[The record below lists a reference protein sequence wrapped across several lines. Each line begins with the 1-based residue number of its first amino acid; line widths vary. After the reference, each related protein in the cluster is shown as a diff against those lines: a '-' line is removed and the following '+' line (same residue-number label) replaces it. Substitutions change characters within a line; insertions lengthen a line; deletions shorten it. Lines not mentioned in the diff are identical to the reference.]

1 MIDASGHDSIGGAG
15 RSGVAPGITFLAF
28 AVMVAG
34 PAIAGAQDRPDTGD
48 GFLFHTP
55 TYSFVFRGGYSL
67 ASASSDVFTVQKQQ
81 LTIGP
86 RGFDALSLGVDFGIN
101 VTKRFDLGFTLEGT
115 TRSNASEYRNW
126 TEGPDSL
133 PIRQKTS
140 LSTFALS
147 TNLRYNLRDRGR
159 AISNFAWIPSN
170 CVPYVGVGVGLLN
183 YELGQ
188 KGDFVDTSTTNIF
201 TDQLYSQ
208 GWTGMGQVFTGFT
221 YSLNARYS
229 LVSEARYTLS
239 TAKLNGDYSDLG
251 RIDLSGLSLNI
262 GTSIRF

>member
-1 MIDASGHDSIGGAG
+1 MIEPSMD
-15 RSGVAPGITFLAF
+15 RSNARGVARIIVPIVIAALA
-28 AVMVAG
+28 VS
-34 PAIAGAQDRPDTGD
+34 PAIACAQDAPDGGD
-48 GFLFHTP
+48 GFLFHKP
-55 TYSFVFRGGYSL
+55 NYSFVFRGGYSL
-67 ASASSDVFTVQKQQ
+67 ASASSDVFTIQEQQ

-86 RGFDALSLGVDFGIN
+86 RGFDALSLGTDFIVN
-101 VTKRFDLGFTLEGT
+101 VGKRVDLGFTLEGT
-115 TRSNASEYRNW
+115 TRGHSSEYRDW

-133 PIRQKTS
+133 PIRQKTT
-140 LSTFALS
+140 LSTFAFS

-170 CVPYVGVGVGLLN
+170 YVPYVGVGVGILN

-188 KGDFVDTSTTNIF
+188 KGDFVDTSTAAIT

-208 GWTGMGQVFTGFT
+208 GWAGMAQLFTGFT
-221 YSLNARYS
+221 YSLSAKYS

-251 RIDLSGLSLNI
+251 RIDLSGLSLNV